1 MSELLRISLQA
12 AVPLHAWDMQR
23 MPLDHLLRLGPEL
36 SQIIAEKGDIIQ
48 FRGGKKGETAAA
60 FNALAKALALLS
72 FFPGGVRFLGDRYEH
87 THPDMQPGAKPQDF
101 SELEG
106 FLEFV
111 TKGV

>member
-1 MSELLRISLQA
+1 MSELLRMTLQA
-12 AVPLHAWDMQR
+12 AVPLHAWEMQR
-23 MPLDHLLRLGPEL
+23 MPLDHLLRLAPEL
-36 SQIIAEKGDIIQ
+36 SQTIAEKGDIIQ
-48 FRGGKKGETAAA
+48 FKSPKKGETAAA

-72 FFPGGVRFLGDRYEH
+72 FFPGGVRFMGDRYEH
-87 THPDMQPGAKPQDF
+87 THPDMKAGLKPQDF